1 MDLTERVDRFQRRHA
16 AVGYP
21 LAVVYKFFDDQGPY
35 LTAMITYYGFLSI
48 FPLLLLLTSVLGFV
62 LHNDPSLQDRV
73 LDSAVSRVPVLG
85 QQLIDNVHSLRGS
98 AAAVVI
104 GLLVGLYGSLGVV
117 QALQNAFNKVWAVPR
132 AHRPNPFT
140 SRLRS
145 LTMLLVLGTGLVVS
159 TGLSA
164 LSSVAGHVGS
174 SETGSGL
181 RILFALAAV
190 VLNVSLVMFAFR
202 LLTARPVETVG
213 LLPGALTAALLWQI
227 LQSGGSYF
235 FSNTLRHSSATY
247 GVFAVVLG
255 LLAWIYLS
263 ALAVLVG
270 AELNSV
276 RVRRLWPRSLLT
288 PFTDDVQLTLAT
300 ARPTSRTRR
309 PSSSRG
315 SRPSTSTSTSRL
327 RTRGTGRKGEGD
339 ARTVLPPRRA
349 ASVVGPHRRG
359 VPEVSP
365 EPPVTLSS
373 THIRRA
379 GPTAAGVAPRDR
391 LPGGSDLRVV
401 RGPSV
406 SWRPART

>member
-1 MDLTERVDRFQRRHA
+1 VGLTERIDRFQRRHT

-35 LTAMITYYGFLSI
+35 LTAMITYYGFLSL
-48 FPLLLLLTSVLGFV
+48 FPLLLLLTSVLGFL

-145 LTMLLVLGTGLVVS
+145 LTMLVVLGIGVVVS
-159 TGLSA
+159 TALSA

-174 SETGSGL
+174 SEMGSGL

-202 LLTARPVETVG
+202 LLTARPVETAG
-213 LLPGALTAALLWQI
+213 LLPGALTTALLWQI
-227 LQSGGSYF
+227 LQSGGSYY
-235 FSNTLRHSSATY
+235 FSHTLRHSSATY

-288 PFTDDVQLTLAT
+288 PFTDDVQLT
-300 ARPTSRTRR
+300 S
-309 PSSSRG
+309 G
-315 SRPSTSTSTSRL
+315 D
-327 RTRGTGRKGEGD
+327 RKAYESYAQTEQLKGFE
-339 ARTVLPPRRA
+339 TVDVDFDQP
-349 ASVVGPHRRG
+349 
-359 VPEVSP
+359 
-365 EPPVTLSS
+365 
-373 THIRRA
+373 
-379 GPTAAGVAPRDR
+379 APDQSDR
-391 LPGGSDLRVV
+391 
-401 RGPSV
+401 
-406 SWRPART
+406 